1 MFLFKRMANDKAVD
15 FQKPPRADIQNAPS
29 IIRGRVRA
37 PTRVEG
43 RDGRRE
49 ERRERLPD
57 SDKRTEPEKKDER
70 KEAND
75 IRAKIR
81 NRGSEGLIRGKPGNA
96 HSILDRAMKTQRRRS
111 SEKPADPRAE
121 VNKGRE
127 DPKEKKPSLIEK
139 NIERHRSRSK
149 SVTKERERSRD
160 KEHRDRSR
168 DRDRDRSRERHR
180 AFRPSGYQRGGEDKE
195 KRECLM
201 DLEKLR
207 LQNIKLTKSYTMD
220 DDLVDMQYERDRHNM
235 NMEMV
240 QKMKISKGY
249 VLLGCLGV
257 VFFNMMVG
265 NKLMLEGWL
274 EAINNELESGNY
286 NVALEQIYHMFH
298 KRGPPSPFWSLG
310 LLCVTSVV
318 CTHFSNKMGVS
329 IKGYGKDGNK
339 AKGTSSGGGGLF
351 GGGLGNIMGAL
362 GGLMGGG
369 NKNPIPRSEPPPA
382 ERPATSGTRR
392 PIRPPSAKG

>member
-1 MFLFKRMANDKAVD
+1 MSDNLSQDSMFLFKRMANDKAID
-15 FQKPPRADIQNAPS
+15 FQKPARADVHNAPS

-37 PTRVEG
+37 PPLAPPS
-43 RDGRRE
+43 RD
-49 ERRERLPD
+49 LP
-57 SDKRTEPEKKDER
+57 KEKSKDR

-75 IRAKIR
+75 IREKIR

-96 HSILDRAMKTQRRRS
+96 HSILERAMKTQRKRS
-111 SEKPADPRAE
+111 SEKPSAPSGPSDDKPSAPSGPSDD
-121 VNKGRE
+121 K
-127 DPKEKKPSLIEK
+127 PKSDEKKPSLIDK
-139 NIERHRSRSK
+139 NIQRRRSRSK
-149 SVTKERERSRD
+149 SVTKEED
-160 KEHRDRSR
+160 KNR
-168 DRDRDRSRERHR
+168 DRDRGRTW
-180 AFRPSGYQRGGEDKE
+180 RPSNYQRGGEDRE

-201 DLEKLR
+201 DLEKLK
-207 LQNIKLTKSYTMD
+207 LQNINLTKNYTMD

-286 NVALEQIYHMFH
+286 NIALEQIYHMFH

-329 IKGYGKDGNK
+329 IKGYGKDGDK
-339 AKGTSSGGGGLF
+339 AKGESSGGGGGGIF

-362 GGLMGGG
+362 SGFMGGG
-369 NKNPIPRSEPPPA
+369 NKGPSASIPPQERSSGSGS
-382 ERPATSGTRR
+382 SGTRR
-392 PIRPPSAKG
+392 PIRPPSSKG